1 MIHVLIDST
10 VPLNI
15 YLDGIK
21 GQNRP
26 DPKESAEVM
35 AASWMG
41 KIHGDITPTT
51 YSNVFY
57 FVDKFLS
64 PGEAR
69 DKALDVL
76 DSFDIIGQDESVFRD
91 ALASGWKDIEDA
103 DQYQAARRNPA
114 ITHICT
120 NNGDD
125 YPVKD
130 MKVMAPKE
138 LLRLMK

>member
-21 GQNRP
+21 GQMRP

-35 AASWMG
+35 AVSWKG
-41 KIHGDITPTT
+41 KIHGYTTPTT

-57 FVDKFLS
+57 FLDKFLS
-64 PGEAR
+64 PGGAR

-76 DSFDIIGQDESVFRD
+76 DSFDIIDQDEDVFRG

-103 DQYQAARRNPA
+103 GQYQAARRNPA

-120 NNGDD
+120 NNVAD

-130 MKVMAPKE
+130 MKVLAPNE
-138 LLRLMK
+138 LLLLMK